1 MAGIKEKILLVEGKA
16 DLRVIPE
23 LVEKGGKLDW
33 VVSGKPIVW
42 IKENEGIENLLDKS
56 TISSELKA
64 SGLEIIGIIV
74 DADEN
79 SEGRWQS
86 IRSFFIEYF
95 PDLPT
100 EIPENGFVV
109 SSRNEDG
116 IKFGAWIMPDNR
128 NNGMME
134 TFLEYLV
141 PNREN
146 NELLKFAKEVT
157 QQAKAKGAPFTDAH
171 TDKAIIHSWLA
182 WQDEPG
188 PQLHNAIQQNI
199 LKPGNEKAKPFLKW
213 FVKLYE
219 LDQKK

>member
-1 MAGIKEKILLVEGKA
+1 MAKIKDKVLLVEGFK
-16 DLRVIPE
+16 DLLVIPE
-23 LVEKGGKLDW
+23 LVEKGTGLDW
-33 VVSGKPIVW
+33 GTRKNPIVF
-42 IKENEGIENLLDKS
+42 IKDKEGVEKLLKES
-56 TISSELKA
+56 TISLEMKE

-74 DADEN
+74 DADELP
-79 SEGRWQS
+79 EGRWQS
-86 IRSFFIEYF
+86 VRNLFIDFF

-100 EIPENGFVV
+100 EIPEDGFVV

-134 TFLEYLV
+134 TFLGYLV
-141 PNREN
+141 PDREN

-171 TDKAIIHSWLA
+171 TAKAIIHSWLA

-199 LKPGNEKAKPFLKW
+199 LKPDNPKAKPFLNW
-213 FVKLYE
+213 FVDLYE
-219 LDQKK
+219 LDQS

>member
-1 MAGIKEKILLVEGKA
+1 MAGIKEKVLLVEGKA
-16 DLRVIPE
+16 DLRVIPY
-23 LVEKGGKLDW
+23 LVEGGGGIEWPNK
-33 VVSGKPIVW
+33 KPPVF
-42 IKENEGIENLLDKS
+42 IKEFEGVENLLDKS

-64 SGLEIIGIIV
+64 SGLETIGIIV
-74 DADEN
+74 DADEIPTN
-79 SEGRWQS
+79 RWQS
-86 IRSFFIEYF
+86 IRNLFIDFF
-95 PDLPT
+95 PDLPS
-100 EIPENGFVV
+100 EIPEDGFVV

-141 PNREN
+141 PDREN
-146 NELLKFAKEVT
+146 NELLEFAKEVT
-157 QQAKAKGAPFTDAH
+157 QQAKEKGAPFTEAH

-199 LKPGNEKAKPFLKW
+199 LKPDNPKAKPFLDW
-213 FVKLYE
+213 FVNLYE
-219 LDQKK
+219 LDQS